1 MSVLPHADIA
11 NSARRGTEFAV
22 ARKFHC
28 ASATDPTLCKCGTE
42 FCAIFM
48 RVKAMP
54 YNPELDRDPMHTE
67 DYHNGDDR

>member
-1 MSVLPHADIA
+1 VSVLPHADIA

-48 RVKAMP
+48 RVKAT
-54 YNPELDRDPMHTE
+54 LHTSRTDQE
-67 DYHNGDDR
+67 SL